1 MVVKEA
7 FKEACTRYPD
17 SVSAL
22 VWFATA
28 SGLFDGVLT
37 SEHLAWANRVMTKN
51 SGAAI
56 FNDYSSPL
64 DGTQVYETS

>member
-7 FKEACTRYPD
+7 FKEACIRYPD

-28 SGLFDGVLT
+28 SGLFEGVLT
-37 SEHLAWANRVMTKN
+37 AEHLTWANHVMTKN
-51 SGAAI
+51 SRA
-56 FNDYSSPL
+56 NDYSSPL
-64 DGTQVYETS
+64 DGV